1 MAITNGIREDKVYR
15 DPEIRVEDFIQEP
28 VLGGASGS
36 ASGVHLGGASSSQ
49 ARPSGQGCGPSIEE
63 AFRALTD
70 KVEAG
75 FKAIH
80 ERLDAL
86 TQDIKNRSRSR
97 SSSRSRSHSPV
108 A

>member
-1 MAITNGIREDKVYR
+1 MD
-15 DPEIRVEDFIQEP
+15 IRVENYIQEP
-28 VLGGASGS
+28 IGGQGPVDGGASGS

-63 AFRALTD
+63 AFRSLTD

-80 ERLDAL
+80 DRLDAL
-86 TQDIKNRSRSR
+86 AQEIKNRSRSR
-97 SSSRSRSHSPV
+97 SRSHSHSPV
-108 A
+108 P